1 MKAWILAPVL
11 IAAAIVTA
19 PVASSSPDD
28 PAVFRGIGADT
39 CADFSHDYAQSSNGA
54 EARYYNW
61 AQGFMSGANM
71 ITGIAGD
78 GYRDLDGD
86 IDAQKLSIREY
97 CDAHPSNE
105 FARAVVALYQ
115 SLPHRSCTPK

>member
-1 MKAWILAPVL
+1 MKAWILAPAL

-28 PAVFRGIGADT
+28 PAVFRGMGADK
-39 CADFSHDYAQSSNGA
+39 CANFAHDVQSSKGA
-54 EARYYNW
+54 EADYYNW

-71 ITGIAGD
+71 ITGVAGD

-86 IDAQKLSIREY
+86 INAQKLAIRQY
-97 CDAHPSNE
+97 CDAHPSDE
-105 FARAVVALYQ
+105 FAQAVVALYQ
-115 SLPHRSCTPK
+115 SLPHRSYTPK

>member
-1 MKAWILAPVL
+1 MKAWILAPAL

-39 CADFSHDYAQSSNGA
+39 CANFAREVRSSNVA
-54 EARYYNW
+54 EANFYTW

-71 ITGIAGD
+71 VTGVAGD

-86 IDAQKLSIREY
+86 INAQKLSIRQY
-97 CDAHPSNE
+97 CDAHPSDD
-105 FARAVVALYQ
+105 FAQAVVALYQ
-115 SLPHRSCTPK
+115 SLPHRAYTPK

>member
-1 MKAWILAPVL
+1 MKAWILAPALV
-11 IAAAIVTA
+11 AAAIVAA

-39 CADFSHDYAQSSNGA
+39 CANFARDYAQSPNV
-54 EARYYNW
+54 EAKYYNW

-71 ITGIAGD
+71 ITGVAGD

-105 FARAVVALYQ
+105 FTQAVVALYQ
-115 SLPHRSCTPK
+115 SLPHRSYTPK